1 MDNKEYKYDAFI
13 SYRHTELDK
22 YVAENLHKALESY
35 ELPKSIRQKLNIKKT
50 FRRVFRD
57 QEELPLT
64 SNLEDPIVEAL
75 KNSKYLIVICSPRL
89 KESLWCKKEIEIF
102 KNLRGRKNIF
112 CVLVEAEPKDSF
124 PEEVLSDEEGNLVE
138 PLAADVRGKNK
149 KEILRKIKD
158 EKLRLIAPMYN
169 LDYDD
174 LRQRHKQRK
183 QKRILT
189 ISIAVSI
196 FCILFTIYS
205 LIMFIKINTQQNILA
220 KHQALSLAKESEE
233 YLNNDDRYSS
243 VLSAYKAITKFE
255 DVNMPYTSEAEYA
268 LSESLGIYDIGSSY
282 KTIKE
287 YKTKGVVDY
296 IKNNNDG
303 SFIAI
308 YDESEEISL
317 INSKTLELIKTY
329 NTKDSLSSENSFSF
343 IGNDLLA
350 FINDKGNI
358 SLVNTK
364 DGNLVKEF
372 EKTNHSYYSL
382 QGDTNGKYLVYLTQY
397 ELYIYD
403 VIENKEVYSTSTKD
417 KYLKNIY
424 FSLDGNYLFIP
435 TVIDSFDINKD
446 DSITVHVIDI
456 NNKKQINEIK
466 VNAGYINGVITKD
479 NNAFILLNNMVGNKY
494 NVLVVSY
501 NFINGNVNW
510 SKTIENNWS
519 RFISRSYPNN
529 TNNLAIANHDTIN
542 IFDID
547 GNFKETFNMSSE
559 IINIYSYKD
568 INMYLV
574 FLSNGSVVYL
584 NMDSNTSIEYKGKYD
599 FKLKNY
605 SKVALSENGFIL
617 LPNNDNRVILYE
629 AKYNKNRKEE
639 DIKLE
644 FPSDDS
650 IKIKEFNE
658 IKEEY
663 NLKNKNL
670 VERMIYDT
678 DKKILFVNY
687 KNNDILIYDV
697 NSKKLLKEL
706 KNIGKVNH
714 YFGKDKYNRIYV
726 GDISDS
732 YILDKDYN
740 IVGHIKGLS
749 KLEDDKVIISNDS
762 EKFYSIK
769 IYSLDEIINEAKEY
783 LEKQ

>member
-35 ELPKSIRQKLNIKKT
+35 ELPKSIRKKLNIKKT

-102 KNLRGRKNIF
+102 KSLRGRKNIF

-149 KEILRKIKD
+149 KEILKKIKD

-364 DGNLVKEF
+364 DGNLVKEL
-372 EKTNHSYYSL
+372 EKNEYSYYSL

-435 TVIDSFDINKD
+435 TVINSFDINKD
-446 DSITVHVIDI
+446 DSITIHVIDI

-644 FPSDDS
+644 YPSDDS

-678 DKKILFVNY
+678 NKKILFVNY